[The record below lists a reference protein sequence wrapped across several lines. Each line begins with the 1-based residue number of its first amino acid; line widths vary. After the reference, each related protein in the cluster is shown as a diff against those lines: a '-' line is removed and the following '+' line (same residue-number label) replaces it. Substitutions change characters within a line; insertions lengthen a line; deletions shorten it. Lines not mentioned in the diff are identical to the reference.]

1 MTTANPTTTTLTG
14 PPALAPLLAR
24 GALLSPL
31 KRPRPDADFPRT
43 RLVLPGLRV
52 DLARLAAYERV
63 CGFPTGADA
72 LPVTYPH
79 VLGFPLAMRLM
90 SGRDFPLPLLGLVH
104 TSIAITRYAVMPATA
119 VYELTTY
126 VEALAPHRRGTE
138 ATVATEARAGGEV
151 VWESRSTYLARHGGT
166 GASGREHGS
175 PAPDPGSGPLPEQRQ
190 SAADCAPAGHRRA
203 ADDAEPGRGAPAP
216 DPGSGPL
223 PEQRQ
228 SAAGC
233 ALAGQHRAADDDAQ
247 PGRNSPPAHG
257 SGASWAHPAAS
268 DSGRQPPGGGPPNP
282 APLPARLEWRLAG
295 DVGRRYGAAS
305 GDRNPIH
312 LHPLTA
318 RLFGFPRAIAHGM
331 WTVARCLAEHG
342 TPDAAV
348 VRAEFRAPVL
358 LPGTVTYGAEG
369 GRFELR
375 GDSGRR
381 LHLSGE
387 AGPYPAA

>member
-1 MTTANPTTTTLTG
+1 MTTAAPTTSTLTG
-14 PPALAPLLAR
+14 VPALAPLLAR

-31 KRPRPDADFPRT
+31 RRPRPDADFPRT

-52 DLARLAAYERV
+52 DLARLAAYERA
-63 CGFPTGADA
+63 CGFATGADA

-104 TSIAITRYAVMPATA
+104 TSIGITRRTA
-119 VYELTTY
+119 LPSTAEYELTVY
-126 VEALAPHRRGTE
+126 VEGLAPHRRGTE
-138 ATVATEARAGGEV
+138 ATVVTEIRTGGDL
-151 VWESRSTYLARHGGT
+151 VWESRSTYLARHRT
-166 GASGREHGS
+166 TARP
-175 PAPDPGSGPLPEQRQ
+175 PAAGE
-190 SAADCAPAGHRRA
+190 APAGER
-203 ADDAEPGRGAPAP
+203 E
-216 DPGSGPL
+216 
-223 PEQRQ
+223 
-228 SAAGC
+228 
-233 ALAGQHRAADDDAQ
+233 
-247 PGRNSPPAHG
+247 
-257 SGASWAHPAAS
+257 
-268 DSGRQPPGGGPPNP
+268 
-282 APLPARLEWRLAG
+282 PLPARAEWHLAG

-348 VRAEFRAPVL
+348 VRAQFRAPVL
-358 LPGTVTYGAEG
+358 LPGTVAYGAED

-375 GDSGRR
+375 GGDGGRR

-387 AGPYPAA
+387 VGPYPAA

>member
-1 MTTANPTTTTLTG
+1 MTTAAPTTSTLTG
-14 PPALAPLLAR
+14 VPALAPLLAR

-31 KRPRPDADFPRT
+31 RRPRPDADFPRT

-52 DLARLAAYERV
+52 DLARLAAYERA
-63 CGFPTGADA
+63 CGFATGADA

-104 TSIAITRYAVMPATA
+104 TSIGITRRTALPATA
-119 VYELTTY
+119 EYELAVH
-126 VEALAPHRRGTE
+126 VEGLAPHRRGTE
-138 ATVATEARAGGEV
+138 ATVVTEVRTGGDL
-151 VWESRSTYLARHGGT
+151 VWESRSTYLARHRTTARPPAAGGT
-166 GASGREHGS
+166 
-175 PAPDPGSGPLPEQRQ
+175 
-190 SAADCAPAGHRRA
+190 PAGER
-203 ADDAEPGRGAPAP
+203 E
-216 DPGSGPL
+216 
-223 PEQRQ
+223 
-228 SAAGC
+228 
-233 ALAGQHRAADDDAQ
+233 
-247 PGRNSPPAHG
+247 
-257 SGASWAHPAAS
+257 
-268 DSGRQPPGGGPPNP
+268 
-282 APLPARLEWRLAG
+282 PLPARAEWHLAG

-358 LPGTVTYGAEG
+358 LPGTVAYGAED

-375 GDSGRR
+375 GGDGGRR

-387 AGPYPAA
+387 VSPYPAA

>member
-1 MTTANPTTTTLTG
+1 MTHAAG
-14 PPALAPLLAR
+14 PPALAPLLLR

-79 VLGFPLAMRLM
+79 VLGFPVAMRLM
-90 SGRDFPLPLLGLVH
+90 SGWDFPLPLLGLVH
-104 TSIAITRYAVMPATA
+104 TSIDITRRAAMPATA
-119 VYELTTY
+119 EYELAVH
-126 VEALAPHRRGTE
+126 VEGLAPHRRGTE
-138 ATVATEARAGGEV
+138 AAVVTELRTGGGSEP
-151 VWESRSTYLARHGGT
+151 VWESRSTYLARHRVD
-166 GASGREHGS
+166 GRAAPQDPE
-175 PAPDPGSGPLPEQRQ
+175 PAAPQAGPLPV
-190 SAADCAPAGHRRA
+190 RA
-203 ADDAEPGRGAPAP
+203 
-216 DPGSGPL
+216 
-223 PEQRQ
+223 
-228 SAAGC
+228 
-233 ALAGQHRAADDDAQ
+233 
-247 PGRNSPPAHG
+247 
-257 SGASWAHPAAS
+257 
-268 DSGRQPPGGGPPNP
+268 
-282 APLPARLEWRLAG
+282 EWRLAG
-295 DVGRRYGAAS
+295 DIGRRYGAAS

-348 VRAEFRAPVL
+348 VRARFRAPVL
-358 LPGTVTYGAEG
+358 LPGTVAYGAGG

-375 GDSGRR
+375 GGDGRR

-387 AGPYPAA
+387 AGPYPA

>member
-79 VLGFPLAMRLM
+79 VLGFPSAMRLM

-104 TSIAITRYAVMPATA
+104 TSIAVTRYAAMPATA
-119 VYELTTY
+119 AYELTTY
-126 VEALAPHRRGTE
+126 VEGLAPHRRGTE
-138 ATVATEARAGGEV
+138 ATVATEVRADGEV
-151 VWESRSTYLARHGGT
+151 VWESRSTYLARHGSAKAAGPDHGPPT
-166 GASGREHGS
+166 PASGPGN
-175 PAPDPGSGPLPEQRQ
+175 AP
-190 SAADCAPAGHRRA
+190 H
-203 ADDAEPGRGAPAP
+203 
-216 DPGSGPL
+216 
-223 PEQRQ
+223 
-228 SAAGC
+228 
-233 ALAGQHRAADDDAQ
+233 
-247 PGRNSPPAHG
+247 
-257 SGASWAHPAAS
+257 
-268 DSGRQPPGGGPPNP
+268 P
-282 APLPARLEWRLAG
+282 APLPTHREWRLAG

-358 LPGTVTYGAEG
+358 LPGTVSYGAEG